1 MPSRR
6 PLRRPAVFVER
17 ELLWCGPETAQVV
30 LPRSAA
36 LALAELRRLG
46 FSCFLVDL
54 DRSGQ
59 RGAASLIRLNARVAA
74 AVLSAGGRFD
84 GTFAYPRP
92 GASLDPG
99 VPRGSAFGRLV
110 LEAATLHGLDL
121 ARSTL
126 LAASLDAVEGAR
138 IAGTRSLLIGAT
150 PQAVLEAARDR
161 PSARPDEVFADL
173 GQARASIVAA
183 RQRSI
188 AQGF

>member
-17 ELLWCGPETAQVV
+17 ELLWCGQEAAQIV
-30 LPRSAA
+30 LPRSGA

-46 FSCFLVDL
+46 FSCFLIDI

-59 RGAASLIRLNARVAA
+59 RSAASLIRLNARVAA
-74 AVLSAGGRFD
+74 AVLASGGRID

-92 GASLDPG
+92 GVSLDPG
-99 VPRGSAFGRLV
+99 VPHSSAFGRLV

-121 ARSTL
+121 ARSTM
-126 LAASLDAVEGAR
+126 LAASFDAVEGAR
-138 IAGTRSLLIGAT
+138 IAGTRSVLIGVS
-150 PQAVLEAARDR
+150 PQAVLAAARDR
-161 PSARPDEVFADL
+161 PAVRPDEVFGDL
-173 GQARASIVAA
+173 GQARASIAAA